1 MQEGGQLS
9 QGDFSWFAQL
19 FGIYDDMALGF
30 WLLYFSVVV
39 LSVIVFNLG
48 FARKLPLL
56 KNVVVYTGLVIGC
69 FVLTFFAIFMPVAEA
84 LIVIAAVLGVYRIRL
99 RIHKKKAA

>member
-1 MQEGGQLS
+1 M
-9 QGDFSWFAQL
+9 
-19 FGIYDDMALGF
+19 FGIYDNMALGF
-30 WLLYFSVVV
+30 WLLYIAVVA
-39 LSVIVFNLG
+39 LCVIVFNLG

-56 KNVVVYTGLVIGC
+56 KNVVVYAGLIIGC

-99 RIHKKKAA
+99 RIHRKKQQEA

>member
-1 MQEGGQLS
+1 
-9 QGDFSWFAQL
+9 
-19 FGIYDDMALGF
+19 MALGF
-30 WLLYFSVVV
+30 WLLYIAVVV

-69 FVLTFFAIFMPVAEA
+69 FVLTFFAIFMPVVEA
-84 LIVIAAVLGVYRIRL
+84 LIAIAAVLGIYRIRL
-99 RIHKKKAA
+99 RIHKRKQQVAG